1 MSEKDKAQFSRDST
15 RNTLIVAIGVSF
27 ICSILV
33 STAAIVLRPT
43 QQAHEAAFQQAIVL
57 QVAGL
62 YDPDESVAS
71 QFEAIETRI
80 VNLETGEYVD
90 MDPGEF
96 DAEEAANDPSMSI
109 AIPSEDDVAGLKR
122 RAIYAPVYLVSDGG
136 RISQVILP
144 VRGKGLWST
153 LYGFLAVEPDGN
165 TVRGLKFYEHAET
178 PGLGDQIDRPSWQAQ
193 WQGLEIADE
202 NGQPQIEV
210 VRGLAPEGSEYEVDG
225 LAGATLTGRGVEKL
239 VRFWTGQQGFG
250 PFLTRLGSEANNNG

>member
-1 MSEKDKAQFSRDST
+1 MSDNDSARSSRDST

-33 STAAIVLRPT
+33 STAAIVLRPI
-43 QQAHEAAFQQAIVL
+43 QDVNAAAFQQAIVL

-62 YDPDESVAS
+62 YDPEQSIAS

-80 VNLETGEYVD
+80 VDLETGEFTD
-90 MDPGEF
+90 LDPSEF
-96 DAEEAANDPSMSI
+96 DAEEAANDPELSV
-109 AIPSEDDVAGLKR
+109 AIPAGDDIASVKR
-122 RAIYAPVYLVSDGG
+122 RARYATVYLVSDGDELT
-136 RISQVILP
+136 QVILP

-193 WQGLEIADE
+193 WEGLQLTDASG
-202 NGQPQIEV
+202 NPQVEV
-210 VRGLAPEGSEYEVDG
+210 MRGMAPEGSTYQVDG
-225 LAGATLTGRGVEKL
+225 LSGATLTGKGVENL
-239 VRFWTGQQGFG
+239 VRFWTGKQGFG
-250 PFLTRLGSEANNNG
+250 PFLTRLGSEGNNNG

>member
-1 MSEKDKAQFSRDST
+1 VSDKDGARSSRDST

-27 ICSILV
+27 VCSILV

-43 QQAHEAAFQQAIVL
+43 QQANEAAFQQTIVL

-62 YDPDESVAS
+62 YDPAESVAA

-80 VNLETGEYVD
+80 VNLETGEFVD
-90 MDPGEF
+90 MDPAAF
-96 DAEEAANDPSMSI
+96 DAEDAAKDPGTSV
-109 AIPSEDDVAGLKR
+109 AIPAEDDIAGLKR
-122 RAIYAPVYLVSDGG
+122 RAKYARVYLVSDGDQL
-136 RISQVILP
+136 SQVILP

-153 LYGFLAVEPDGN
+153 LYGFLAVAPDGN

-193 WQGLEIADE
+193 WEGLELTDDK
-202 NGQPQIEV
+202 GQPQIEV
-210 VRGLAPEGSEYEVDG
+210 VRGTAPEGSNYQVDG
-225 LAGATLTGRGVEKL
+225 LSGATLTGRGVENL

-250 PFLTRLGSEANNNG
+250 PFLTRLGSEANTNG